1 MDRTMFKYGLLVLV
15 TGIVGLLP
23 FLFPEALP
31 LSPIQH
37 TVLVLFTVVAL
48 CWLLEPIPVYATSIL
63 IISALC
69 FMVSDS
75 ALTPV
80 RMFFEQADKTT
91 ELVSYKSVFNC
102 FASPVI
108 ILFFGG
114 FALAIG
120 ASKYKLDA
128 NLAAFLLNPFG
139 SNPKFIMLGLMIIT
153 SCFSMFMSN
162 TATTVMML
170 AMVMPILAF
179 FENKDRGIKGVIL
192 SIPFAANI
200 GGIATPIGTPPNAIA
215 LGYISKDHPISFFEL
230 MSWGLPTAV
239 VCVILSWFLLLKLF
253 PFEQK
258 SVTLNIKSN
267 FSKEWRAIVVY
278 VTFAVTI
285 LLWMT
290 EKLHGINSY
299 VVSLVPILVFTS
311 ARVIKAKDI
320 KTMNWDVVWLVAGGI
335 ALGEALSVTG
345 TAKVLA
351 NVIDYSSL
359 SPLVLVVV
367 LGLIGWIASN
377 FISNTATAN
386 LVMPIAMAVFV
397 NIDFAAVGIDVDLS
411 LIVMVLAF
419 TMSFGMSLPISTPP
433 NALAYASGK
442 ITNKDMVMA
451 GGIMSLSCFIITI
464 VLFKMIGM

>member
-1 MDRTMFKYGLLVLV
+1 M
-15 TGIVGLLP
+15 
-23 FLFPEALP
+23 
-31 LSPIQH
+31 
-37 TVLVLFTVVAL
+37 
-48 CWLLEPIPVYATSIL
+48 ATQNRH
-63 IISALC
+63 
-69 FMVSDS
+69 
-75 ALTPV
+75 LTPK
-80 RMFFEQADKTT
+80 KTT
-91 ELVSYKSVFNC
+91 
-102 FASPVI
+102 
-108 ILFFGG
+108 
-114 FALAIG
+114 
-120 ASKYKLDA
+120 LDEA
-128 NLAAFLLNPFG
+128 
-139 SNPKFIMLGLMIIT
+139 
-153 SCFSMFMSN
+153 
-162 TATTVMML
+162 
-170 AMVMPILAF
+170 
-179 FENKDRGIKGVIL
+179 
-192 SIPFAANI
+192 
-200 GGIATPIGTPPNAIA
+200 IATDIAINIIA
-215 LGYISKDHPISFFEL
+215 IQYLKFFLKKLSKNVATCL
-230 MSWGLPTAV
+230 
-239 VCVILSWFLLLKLF
+239 
-253 PFEQK
+253 
-258 SVTLNIKSN
+258 TLT
-267 FSKEWRAIVVY
+267 VY

-397 NIDFAAVGIDVDLS
+397 NIDFAAVEIDVDLS